1 MAPGGPPVTCASS
14 GGSGGGGGGGGRDI
28 GQARA
33 GRAGG
38 TDLEWVGEWPSG
50 VLEGRERVVVEAQGF

>member
-14 GGSGGGGGGGGRDI
+14 GGNGGGGGGRDI

-38 TDLEWVGEWPSG
+38 TDLEWVGERPG
-50 VLEGRERVVVEAQGF
+50 LPEEGRERVVVEAQGF